1 MKKYLSVAFILFS
14 FGAQAGFCS
23 MQLKDE
29 ANVFKVNCALDR
41 SFCNVTGY
49 FSDSELEKG
58 FKGVVATFQKTP
70 EAFRKLRS
78 SLRIDTFRSGEY
90 EFGSP
95 PGYFAALEQ
104 AEKMML
110 GEASLDLVFLTLSP
124 VRELLNRK
132 WNVWKLNSRHSS
144 LTKHLRVIR
153 NAWQFRFAQ
162 V

>member
-110 GEASLDLVFLTLSP
+110 GEASLDLVFFDSESGKRAPEPKMECVETKLS
-124 VRELLNRK
+124 
-132 WNVWKLNSRHSS
+132 
-144 LTKHLRVIR
+144 
-153 NAWQFRFAQ
+153 AQ
-162 V
+162 